1 MGEVSERSLASE
13 KDPFLELLPHKLNIV
28 RKLKRV
34 HPEDFNV
41 EQLMAAA
48 REGRLYVDEK
58 RNEVSKEEVIIK
70 VRAYIARIR
79 IFVTFKFRSSVDE
92 LWEKLL
98 TTDEFVDF
106 LMPSNKAR
114 LCKEF
119 DKYNVMRIIGVLRE
133 KGVYERYSDRKYDAL
148 LEPGTKESPY
158 RRYLGMG
165 IEQRKLLVIIR
176 EMVGKYEL

>member
-13 KDPFLELLPHKLNIV
+13 KVPFLELLPHKLNIV

-92 LWEKLL
+92 LWEQILGCDDFIELL
-98 TTDEFVDF
+98 T
-106 LMPSNKAR
+106 PGNKSR
-114 LCKEF
+114 KCREF
-119 DKYNVMRIIGVLRE
+119 DKYSVMRIIGVLRE
-133 KGVYERYSDRKYDAL
+133 KGVYEYYNDSKYNNILEQTNKDTPYRKYL
-148 LEPGTKESPY
+148 S
-158 RRYLGMG
+158 MG
-165 IEQRKLLVIIR
+165 LEQRHLLVKLRKI
-176 EMVGKYEL
+176 VSQYQL